1 MNKWREILNKREL
14 PSIDENK
21 KRQSIEILKMEIAN
35 TEITVK
41 ESYFEKI
48 KRYIPIKICFCS
60 IRSNIFF
67 RVCILFDYIYFFSF
81 RWYFIQKMAKSQA
94 KIKEIYYG
102 SSDFSQFSKHS
113 LWAIGTHS
121 THRLHLLTRWILWRR
136 RYHLERCFSK
146 LYRWF

>member
-1 MNKWREILNKREL
+1 MLRSTLFLWAWSRCKNERRANYIWVDYWRRKKNIFL
-14 PSIDENK
+14 PKYAFVLQGTIS
-21 KRQSIEILKMEIAN
+21 
-35 TEITVK
+35 
-41 ESYFEKI
+41 
-48 KRYIPIKICFCS
+48 
-60 IRSNIFF
+60 FF